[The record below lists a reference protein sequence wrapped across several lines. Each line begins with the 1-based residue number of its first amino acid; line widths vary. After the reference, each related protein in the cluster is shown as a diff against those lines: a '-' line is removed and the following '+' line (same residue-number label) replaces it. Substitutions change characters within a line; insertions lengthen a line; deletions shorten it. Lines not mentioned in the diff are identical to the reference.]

1 MAGKVEIQGME
12 QLKRALTSLPKEM
25 RAPILRDVART
36 PAAKAA
42 SIARKLFPYGDTGKT
57 VRTIGILKVK
67 NPMQTFLEIGFSG
80 RTFGYIY
87 VSRNIISRQNRGSI
101 KGTPWLFHRAGEM
114 ITAEGTRQ
122 MRMDLGKVMA
132 RHFKKFGYA
141 PRMSL

>member
-1 MAGKVEIQGME
+1 MAGKVEIQGLD
-12 QLKRALTSLPKEM
+12 QLKRALTSLPQNM
-25 RAPILRDVART
+25 QAPILRDISRT

-42 SIARKLFPYGDTGKT
+42 SIARKLFPYGNSGKT
-57 VRTIGILKVK
+57 ARTIGTLKVK
-67 NPMQTFLEIGFSG
+67 NAKQTFMEVGFRG
-80 RTFGYIY
+80 RSLGYIY
-87 VSRNIISRQNRGSI
+87 ISKNVISRKKRGSV
-101 KGTPWLFHRAGEM
+101 KGTPWLFHRSGDM